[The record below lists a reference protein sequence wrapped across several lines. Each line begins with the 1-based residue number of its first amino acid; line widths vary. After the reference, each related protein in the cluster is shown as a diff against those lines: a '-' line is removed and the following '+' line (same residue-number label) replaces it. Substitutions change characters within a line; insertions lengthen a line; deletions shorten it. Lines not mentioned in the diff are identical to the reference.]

1 MMMSTFWEVFFKTFL
16 ACSIMDDDDD
26 SDGNDF
32 NDVAVN
38 VDKYLFH
45 GQPSQTRPIHID
57 DLVVHPKSPIP
68 FYM

>member
-1 MMMSTFWEVFFKTFL
+1 MMIVMML
-16 ACSIMDDDDD
+16 IGDDDDDDDDDD

-45 GQPSQTRPIHID
+45 GQPS
-57 DLVVHPKSPIP
+57 
-68 FYM
+68 

>member
-26 SDGNDF
+26 DCDDSDGNDF

-45 GQPSQTRPIHID
+45 GQPS
-57 DLVVHPKSPIP
+57 
-68 FYM
+68 